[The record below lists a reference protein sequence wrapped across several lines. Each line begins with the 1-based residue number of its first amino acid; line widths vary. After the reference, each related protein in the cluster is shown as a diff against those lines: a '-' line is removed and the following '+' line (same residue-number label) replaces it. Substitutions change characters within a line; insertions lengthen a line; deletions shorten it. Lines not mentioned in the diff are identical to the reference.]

1 MSTGRLF
8 EGWMPTVV
16 SLRRVCKRHCLMHNV
31 DVMRGVSSQG
41 GVRAVVRVAK
51 ASRPPRAPGRAAQCR
66 QAHTHTPAPPSTR
79 LEASGTGLS
88 YLIQYIRPKQG
99 STTPLE
105 SIVGESRKM
114 ATNGR
119 YTMRAGSLVPRRSQT
134 TDRVLLRAG
143 HELRL

>member
-66 QAHTHTPAPPSTR
+66 QAHTHTHQRRPVHAWKPQGQVFHILSNI
-79 LEASGTGLS
+79 LS
-88 YLIQYIRPKQG
+88 YG
-99 STTPLE
+99 S
-105 SIVGESRKM
+105 M
-114 ATNGR
+114 
-119 YTMRAGSLVPRRSQT
+119 Y
-134 TDRVLLRAG
+134 
-143 HELRL
+143 